1 MCLFS
6 LFFHSVLV
14 FLFLFC
20 SFFLLLCCSFFLV
33 PLSTP
38 LSCFVA
44 EPSMESWVLPITA
57 GPMTETQKLSFTVWH
72 WPLLL
77 PTCMLHVAVEGLS
90 ACMWLLLLLF
100 KPPLRC
106 FQKKLVGFN
115 VSSLLICCQIW
126 NLYNLIVLWSFHK
139 QGEVLSTYE
148 DFFCMIA
155 MDTEPDCFAATL
167 CRLVLGNVTTT
178 QLSLRTPFC
187 RSWLVVIALT
197 FTAST
202 PSQKDSGLVLFTL
215 GGVNT

>member
-1 MCLFS
+1 MIMLWCVFFLSFS
-6 LFFHSVLV
+6 SLSLCFF
-14 FLFLFC
+14 
-20 SFFLLLCCSFFLV
+20 SFFAYAFSFCVALSSWFLCLLLLFHVLLLYAAWKVKSYPLLLV
-33 PLSTP
+33 L
-38 LSCFVA
+38 
-44 EPSMESWVLPITA
+44 W
-57 GPMTETQKLSFTVWH
+57 QNLSFTVWH

-100 KPPLRC
+100 KPALSC
-106 FQKKLVGFN
+106 FQKKLLGFN

-126 NLYNLIVLWSFHK
+126 NLYNLIVLLSLHK

-155 MDTEPDCFAATL
+155 MDTEPDCFAATF

-187 RSWLVVIALT
+187 RSWLVVIGIDIYCLYSLT
-197 FTAST
+197 
-202 PSQKDSGLVLFTL
+202 KR
-215 GGVNT
+215 

>member
-33 PLSTP
+33 PLSTPP

-77 PTCMLHVAVEGLS
+77 PTCMLLLKVSLHACDCCCCCSNHPWVVFRKSCWVSMCPVCWYVVRFEISITWLSCGLS
-90 ACMWLLLLLF
+90 ISREKFSVLMKISSAWLLWI
-100 KPPLRC
+100 
-106 FQKKLVGFN
+106 Q
-115 VSSLLICCQIW
+115 
-126 NLYNLIVLWSFHK
+126 NLIVLLQHF
-139 QGEVLSTYE
+139 V
-148 DFFCMIA
+148 D
-155 MDTEPDCFAATL
+155 
-167 CRLVLGNVTTT
+167 
-178 QLSLRTPFC
+178 
-187 RSWLVVIALT
+187 
-197 FTAST
+197 
-202 PSQKDSGLVLFTL
+202 
-215 GGVNT
+215 